1 MFLGKGSDKQ
11 SDADEVNTV
20 RRGSVMHSPTVSTR
34 RTSMPLLTPIVTE
47 TQLSTTAPP
56 SATSASA
63 SSAATHETKHTTT
76 NSRLQSSTSANLPA
90 LRDEATLSLIFQ
102 VIMPNLQATNF
113 QLRNVSTADL
123 LTSTNF
129 HGWKRKATDILL
141 SLGLLSLV
149 TTEDHAVVVLSELT
163 DSDLNTAFQQLG
175 LKPLT
180 KFQFKLRLTERLSFA
195 YTVLKRLCGRS
206 ILNSLQRIKAGDARA
221 LWNFILHTN
230 TTRISC

>member
-1 MFLGKGSDKQ
+1 MSFKK
-11 SDADEVNTV
+11 
-20 RRGSVMHSPTVSTR
+20 
-34 RTSMPLLTPIVTE
+34 
-47 TQLSTTAPP
+47 
-56 SATSASA
+56 
-63 SSAATHETKHTTT
+63 KKKKK
-76 NSRLQSSTSANLPA
+76 
-90 LRDEATLSLIFQ
+90 
-102 VIMPNLQATNF
+102 NF

-149 TTEDHAVVVLSELT
+149 TTEDHAFVVLSELT

-221 LWNFILHTN
+221 LWNFILHTFDRV
-230 TTRISC
+230 TPITIRQRKAAFASLHMESKESISNYLNRCLHVSSQLVIAPSEDDLFDHIITVLGSA